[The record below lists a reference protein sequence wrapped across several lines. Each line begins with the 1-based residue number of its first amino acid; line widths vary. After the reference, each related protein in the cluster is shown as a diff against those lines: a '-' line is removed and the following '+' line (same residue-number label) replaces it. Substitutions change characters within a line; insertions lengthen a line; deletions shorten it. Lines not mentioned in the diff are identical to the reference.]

1 MDTVLSWLM
10 PEFFISSLGISRRRL
25 GLILGATVSFMAV
38 VAVVSLVLLGKEQET
53 ARHSATRFAGALVH
67 DDPAAAPP
75 GAAEYVHSVRRY
87 FGPVTSARVIGA
99 HNKGVN
105 TGDNADTRAFFV
117 VEMLLQSR
125 RGPAV
130 IELEYDNHALLSERV
145 SRIYELSPDHARN
158 VSKAE
163 RTRLDAAFA
172 ARGGEPADA
181 GELDPVAIPT
191 APAIHASPPAAQR
204 RPKLHIAEPPSG
216 PPTAQLRCVQNARGD
231 IVKLQKCVG

>member
-1 MDTVLSWLM
+1 MDTVLSWLL
-10 PEFFISSLGISRRRL
+10 PEFFFSSLGISRRRL

-38 VAVVSLVLLGKEQET
+38 VAVVCLVLLGKKEQT
-53 ARHSATRFAGALVH
+53 ARQSATRFAAALVH

-99 HNKGVN
+99 RNKGVN

-117 VEMLLQSR
+117 VKMLLQSH
-125 RGPAV
+125 RGPA
-130 IELEYDNHALLSERV
+130 ILELEYDNHAFLSERV
-145 SRIYELSPDHARN
+145 SRIYELTPDHAPN

-163 RTRLDAAFA
+163 RRQLDAAFA

-181 GELDPVAIPT
+181 GELEPEAPPTLPV
-191 APAIHASPPAAQR
+191 IHIRPPAAAR
-204 RPKLHIAEPPSG
+204 RPKLHIVSPTS
-216 PPTAQLRCVQNARGD
+216 TAQAARLRCVQNAHGN
-231 IVKLQKCVG
+231 VLKLQKCVG